1 MCADISP
8 ARRTY
13 YTRKTIPEDGRLYQQ
28 TPRIIE
34 LENPTGSNI
43 VAKRNAGYRS
53 KFELSLARKLIQNKI
68 KFEYEKKKIT
78 YIPKIRTY
86 TPDFYI
92 PATNI
97 YIEAKGEFD
106 KADRVKMALIKEQHK
121 DLDIRMVFMNARNK
135 IYKGSKTTYADWCLK
150 HDYRLAEKAIPME
163 WLKNEKR

>member
-8 ARRTY
+8 SRRAY
-13 YTRKTIPEDGRLYQQ
+13 YTRKTIPEDGRVYQQ

-34 LENPTGSNI
+34 LENPTGDNI

-53 KFELSLARKLIQNKI
+53 KFELFLAKKLIQNKI

-78 YIPKIRTY
+78 YVPKIRTY

-92 PATNI
+92 PVTNI

-121 DLDIRMVFMNARNK
+121 ELDIRMVFMNARNK

-150 HDYRLAEKAIPME
+150 HNYRWAEKVIPME
-163 WLKNEKR
+163 WLRNEKR

>member
-78 YIPKIRTY
+78 YIPNIRTY

-150 HDYRLAEKAIPME
+150 HDYRWAEKAIPME

>member
-68 KFEYEKKKIT
+68 KFEYEKKKIM

-150 HDYRLAEKAIPME
+150 HDYRWAEKAIPME